1 MHQNHW
7 KTLEKIDLI
16 FLQTRNNLR
25 TSYNTRT
32 NTHEFLFFSICF
44 IFLCDNITS
53 MNLSIDSIMVSNKLF
68 VAGMERDAQIAMSA
82 KDVTTQITTCMHNL
96 ALVGAFPQFL

>member
-1 MHQNHW
+1 
-7 KTLEKIDLI
+7 
-16 FLQTRNNLR
+16 
-25 TSYNTRT
+25 
-32 NTHEFLFFSICF
+32 
-44 IFLCDNITS
+44 
-53 MNLSIDSIMVSNKLF
+53 MVSNKLF